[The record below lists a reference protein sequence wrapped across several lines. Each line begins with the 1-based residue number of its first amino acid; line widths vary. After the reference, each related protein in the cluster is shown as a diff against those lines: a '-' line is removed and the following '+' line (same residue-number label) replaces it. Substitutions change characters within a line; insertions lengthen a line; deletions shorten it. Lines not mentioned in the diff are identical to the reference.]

1 MLNIFY
7 YNGTITN
14 QGILKSYRNE
24 NRFRTIQFG
33 NIWSF
38 SSCSWNFLATGRI
51 LIWNSRTSAV
61 NGKIADNTMLVIFIS
76 HRKPLQKHVF
86 FEDLDRARFTVDI
99 GHFKRGNEGL
109 SPPVNVLW
117 VIWRWRWKIYWIR
130 INFRVPYQRIKQ
142 LPCYCAQTSKFRQT
156 EQDNLKSPNSS
167 KYFGVIDLHD
177 LSISE
182 VNPFRYVTHS
192 LRNRARTC
200 EIFGPNFP
208 DYLCIVGFRE
218 AIRFAGPHPVIAL
231 AGRLTVRMTKK
242 L

>member
-99 GHFKRGNEGL
+99 GHFQARQ
-109 SPPVNVLW
+109 
-117 VIWRWRWKIYWIR
+117 WRSES
-130 INFRVPYQRIKQ
+130 
-142 LPCYCAQTSKFRQT
+142 TSKCAMGNLAMT
-156 EQDNLKSPNSS
+156 VKNLLNQDKLSS
-167 KYFGVIDLHD
+167 
-177 LSISE
+177 SISK
-182 VNPFRYVTHS
+182 NKTVTLL
-192 LRNRARTC
+192 LRANKQVPPNRTR
-200 EIFGPNFP
+200 
-208 DYLCIVGFRE
+208 
-218 AIRFAGPHPVIAL
+218 
-231 AGRLTVRMTKK
+231 
-242 L
+242 